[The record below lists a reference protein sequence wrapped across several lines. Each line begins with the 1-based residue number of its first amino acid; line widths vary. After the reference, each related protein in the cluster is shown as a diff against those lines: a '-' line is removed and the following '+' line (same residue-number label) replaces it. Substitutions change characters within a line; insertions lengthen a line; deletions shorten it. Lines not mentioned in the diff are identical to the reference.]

1 MERSLKEAAAE
12 LKARI
17 GAGNERR
24 FPVMGLKGAA
34 NALMLRE
41 SAAIISRPLLVITPL
56 ASEAETLAGE
66 LAFFLDQPPES
77 DAAHARVHFLPAW
90 EIRPFAHLSP
100 PSDVQAAQLAS
111 LFALRR
117 TPAPIV
123 VTSVEALMMRTISM
137 RAFED
142 SVIRIA
148 PAEVLDLEALVDTL
162 AAIGYQRVPQAEE
175 PGDFSVRG
183 GIVDIFSPLHHQPVR
198 LELEE
203 DLVTSI
209 RHYDPSTQRSLGEI
223 DEAIVIRTRYV
234 PASSLREQK
243 LIDRVAMRCAEIGM
257 VRKETA
263 EITET
268 LENGL
273 LFPGVEL
280 IAAYLDEAGLQSV
293 FDYVPPNTLAWM
305 LEPGRVLGEAERFAE
320 RIAAEASGAQ
330 AKPVFHPAP
339 AEMFLNAEE
348 FERSVGL
355 MVSVE
360 VGSLVTVSA
369 PREGWATPIEV
380 KSQASLRLGATELT
394 GGRSVPSFEPLV
406 TELNEVRRSHG
417 HAVLIVEGA
426 NQAARLRRHLEAYN
440 LEVNSDCK
448 NLGELLGSSDFRPAI
463 MEGEIAAGTVL
474 EKDGIYIY
482 SEEELFGEPRTRRRI
497 RRRPKGAMLNLD
509 EIHPDDLVVHI
520 EHGIGKYRG
529 LKHMR
534 VADVEGDFLN
544 LEYAGNDTMY
554 VPVERINLVQR
565 YIGGDGSDPKLDR
578 LGGGSW
584 DRVKKRTREAVLAM
598 ASELI
603 DIYAAREAID
613 GHAFSFP
620 GRDYDEFAE
629 RFEFEETPDQ
639 QAAIDDVIR
648 DMTRSKPMDRLIC
661 GDAGFG
667 KTEVALRAAFMAVME
682 GRQVAVLVPTTI
694 LAEQHWNNFRHRF
707 RDYPVRV
714 EMVSRFRAARE
725 NRKTIEEVRR
735 GLIDI
740 VIGTHRLLQDDVE
753 FPKLGLLII
762 DEEHRFGVV
771 DKERIKRLRKLVE
784 VMTLTA
790 TPIPRTL
797 HMAMLGI
804 RDLSVIQTAPLDRQ
818 SVRTFVA
825 HFDDGLIR
833 DAILRE
839 LNRGGQVFFV
849 HDRVENIEIVA
860 RHLRGLLP
868 EAKIAIAHGQM
879 KEHELETVMRDFIEN
894 RVNVLVCSA
903 IIESG
908 LDIPNANTMLIN
920 RADHFGLAQLYQ
932 LRGRVGR
939 SKRKAYAY
947 LLIPGEHIITRDAKR
962 RIEALREL
970 VEVESGTGFKLAIRD
985 LEHRGAG
992 NLLGRE
998 QSGQIAAVGF
1008 ELYTE
1013 MMEQAI
1019 RELRGEPQR
1028 PDFEP
1033 ELRLGVPAYI
1043 PDSFVDDEN
1052 ERLVLYRRMA
1062 RATSLADLGEIRDD
1076 MRDRFGPIPTLVE
1089 NLIAAMNLRRQMRE
1103 MMIVSA
1109 LLKKSQLEIKF
1120 HPEAPV
1126 DTPQLE
1132 AVANANRRTMR
1143 LTPSYQV
1150 IVTLNISDDYQ
1161 QLFTQIEGVLQVL
1174 AACEKLESCP
1184 NRAAGPLVN

>member
-1 MERSLKEAAAE
+1 M
-12 LKARI
+12 
-17 GAGNERR
+17 
-24 FPVMGLKGAA
+24 
-34 NALMLRE
+34 
-41 SAAIISRPLLVITPL
+41 
-56 ASEAETLAGE
+56 
-66 LAFFLDQPPES
+66 
-77 DAAHARVHFLPAW
+77 
-90 EIRPFAHLSP
+90 
-100 PSDVQAAQLAS
+100 
-111 LFALRR
+111 
-117 TPAPIV
+117 
-123 VTSVEALMMRTISM
+123 
-137 RAFED
+137 
-142 SVIRIA
+142 
-148 PAEVLDLEALVDTL
+148 
-162 AAIGYQRVPQAEE
+162 
-175 PGDFSVRG
+175 
-183 GIVDIFSPLHHQPVR
+183 
-198 LELEE
+198 
-203 DLVTSI
+203 
-209 RHYDPSTQRSLGEI
+209 
-223 DEAIVIRTRYV
+223 
-234 PASSLREQK
+234 
-243 LIDRVAMRCAEIGM
+243 
-257 VRKETA
+257 
-263 EITET
+263 
-268 LENGL
+268 
-273 LFPGVEL
+273 
-280 IAAYLDEAGLQSV
+280 
-293 FDYVPPNTLAWM
+293 
-305 LEPGRVLGEAERFAE
+305 
-320 RIAAEASGAQ
+320 
-330 AKPVFHPAP
+330 
-339 AEMFLNAEE
+339 
-348 FERSVGL
+348 
-355 MVSVE
+355 
-360 VGSLVTVSA
+360 
-369 PREGWATPIEV
+369 
-380 KSQASLRLGATELT
+380 
-394 GGRSVPSFEPLV
+394 
-406 TELNEVRRSHG
+406 
-417 HAVLIVEGA
+417 
-426 NQAARLRRHLEAYN
+426 
-440 LEVNSDCK
+440 
-448 NLGELLGSSDFRPAI
+448 
-463 MEGEIAAGTVL
+463 
-474 EKDGIYIY
+474 
-482 SEEELFGEPRTRRRI
+482 
-497 RRRPKGAMLNLD
+497 
-509 EIHPDDLVVHI
+509 VHI

-565 YIGGDGSDPKLDR
+565 YLGGDGSEPKLDR
-578 LGGGSW
+578 LGSGSW
-584 DRVKKRTREAVLAM
+584 DRVKKHTREAVLAM

-603 DIYAAREAID
+603 DIYAAREAVD
-613 GHAFSFP
+613 GHAFSHP
-620 GRDYDEFAE
+620 GRDYDEFSE

-639 QAAIDDVIR
+639 QAAIDEVIR
-648 DMTRSKPMDRLIC
+648 DMTRAKPMDRLVC

-667 KTEVALRAAFMAVME
+667 KTEVALRASFIAVME

-694 LAEQHWNNFRHRF
+694 LAEQHWNNFRNRF
-707 RDYPVRV
+707 KDYPVRV
-714 EMVSRFRAARE
+714 EMVSRFRNPRE
-725 NRKTIEEVRR
+725 NRKTIEELRK
-735 GLIDI
+735 GSIDI

-804 RDLSVIQTAPLDRQ
+804 RDLSVIQTAPPDRQ

-849 HDRVENIEIVA
+849 HNRVENIEIIA
-860 RHLRGLLP
+860 RHLRGLVP

-970 VEVESGTGFKLAIRD
+970 VEAETGTGFKLAIRD

-1033 ELRLGVPAYI
+1033 ELRLEVPAYI

-1062 RATSLADLGEIRDD
+1062 RATSLDDLGEIRDE
-1076 MRDRFGPIPTLVE
+1076 MRDRFGPVPTLVE

-1109 LLKKSQLEIKF
+1109 LLKKNQLEIKF
-1120 HPEAPV
+1120 HPEAPI
-1126 DTPQLE
+1126 DTRQLE
-1132 AVANANRRTMR
+1132 AIANANRRMMR

-1150 IVTLNISDDYQ
+1150 IVTLNISDDYS
-1161 QLFTQIEGVLQVL
+1161 QLFTQMEGILQVL
-1174 AACEKLESCP
+1174 AACEKLESSP
-1184 NRAAGPLVN
+1184 RRTAGPLPN